1 MSQLDTWVFRQLSG
15 VSDGIP
21 VARLESEEEEQAL
34 KFLSTDMSV
43 TSVSYVTYAKIAKI
57 LDAGLTLFWLSVH
70 HNKE

>member
-21 VARLESEEEEQAL
+21 VARLVSEEEEQAL

-43 TSVSYVTYAKIAKI
+43 TSVSYITYAKIAKI

>member
-15 VSDGIP
+15 VSDAIP

-43 TSVSYVTYAKIAKI
+43 TSVSYITYAKIAKI

>member
-1 MSQLDTWVFRQLSG
+1 
-15 VSDGIP
+15 
-21 VARLESEEEEQAL
+21 
-34 KFLSTDMSV
+34 MSV